1 MEIPFRLAET
11 PVFLPPA
18 LRDEM
23 VEASLEIFRQLSTPA
38 ALRRSRGGR
47 AAALRRPRRCD
58 DLPRLRRHG
67 LRGHARE
74 GGRLAPK
81 LIELQAFPTL
91 YGFQV
96 AQSEELSAICPD
108 AAGLGWY
115 LSGLDTAGYKRVV
128 GEAILAGLPPEN
140 VVLLDLDP
148 PRQKTAIDFVFTEQF
163 WGVRAVDPGEIEK
176 RGRELWYRRDGK
188 PHADP
193 PDLQPAHLRRARG
206 QGRHAA
212 LRPHLPARRV
222 LGRAPQLVL
231 PLVEALPS
239 GI

>member
-1 MEIPFRLAET
+1 MPKAFDVPGAEPW
-11 PVFLPPA
+11 PVFA
-18 LRDEM
+18 VTDFA
-23 VEASLEIFRQLSTPA
+23 VT
-38 ALRRSRGGR
+38 RG
-47 AAALRRPRRCD
+47 
-58 DLPRLRRHG
+58 
-67 LRGHARE
+67 E

-96 AQSEELSAICPD
+96 AQNEELAAICPSP
-108 AAGLGWY
+108 AGLEWY
-115 LSGLDTAGYKRVV
+115 LSGLDAAGYKRIV

-148 PRQKTAIDFVFTEQF
+148 PHQKTAIDFVFTEQI

-176 RGRELWYRRDGK
+176 RGRELWYRRNGK
-188 PHADP
+188 AHANP

-212 LRPHLPARRV
+212 LRPRLPGSTCRGPATPT
-222 LGRAPQLVL
+222 GTSGG
-231 PLVEALPS
+231 PS
-239 GI
+239 TAFRT